1 METTQTP
8 APTNENQIENSKEK
22 RTYKKLQMN
31 ESKLL
36 SFMNEKKVSVADVA
50 KLFEVGNG
58 TAKKYLIDGKLMNGY
73 QRETLCKHLQI
84 TYSTL
89 DSLIF

>member
-1 METTQTP
+1 
-8 APTNENQIENSKEK
+8 
-22 RTYKKLQMN
+22 MN

-58 TAKKYLIDGKLMNGY
+58 TAKKHLIDGKLMNGY
-73 QRETLCKHLQI
+73 QREALCKHLQI